1 MSRVTA
7 ARPGFS
13 GWFDCRRNRAYTIHS
28 VALKAIY
35 RPPDELMGNAVRDLF
50 EENGIPAM
58 IRSFQIPAYDGLAR
72 LMRPVWGEVLVAE
85 EDMARARELLDAFL
99 ATDAGEPGKDE

>member
-1 MSRVTA
+1 MSRRA
-7 ARPGFS
+7 
-13 GWFDCRRNRAYTIHS
+13 WRRHGGGRG
-28 VALKAIY
+28 
-35 RPPDELMGNAVRDLF
+35 R
-50 EENGIPAM
+50 
-58 IRSFQIPAYDGLAR
+58 DGLAR

>member
-1 MSRVTA
+1 MYTA
-7 ARPGFS
+7 
-13 GWFDCRRNRAYTIHS
+13 YS

-35 RPPDELMGNAVRDLF
+35 KPNDELMANSVRDLF

-72 LMRPVWGEVLVAE
+72 VMRPVWGEVLVE
-85 EDMARARELLDAFL
+85 EENMARARELLDAFL
-99 ATDAGEPGKDE
+99 STDAGDAGKQE